1 MTQATPKAVRRND
14 LELAKIK
21 AIAESG
27 DDRPVVMLNLNR
39 YAPGSGFPD
48 EGLYYDY
55 MDALARLLP
64 EVGAK
69 VVWRS
74 PVHGQVVG
82 EQPIDEV
89 LAIWYPSHAAF
100 VAMPQAAGAE
110 KNYRLRAECVAY
122 AVIQRCAGDRP
133 PLC

>member
-1 MTQATPKAVRRND
+1 MNETT
-14 LELAKIK
+14 LAAMARIK

-39 YAPGSGFPD
+39 YAPDSGFPD
-48 EGLYYDY
+48 GGLYHDY
-55 MDALARLLP
+55 MDALSRLLP

-69 VVWRS
+69 ILWRS

-82 EQPIDEV
+82 EQPVHEV
-89 LAIWYPSHAAF
+89 LAVWYPSHAAF
-100 VAMPQAAGAE
+100 VAMPQAAGAD
-110 KNYRLRAECVAY
+110 KNYSLRAQCVAY
-122 AVIQRCAGDRP
+122 AVIHRCDGDRP